1 MSKNPTEFWCPKIRR
16 IFCYYNL
23 EINACSLHHE
33 KMKLPIHDSV
43 RVSGRHCESASFGE
57 CGHGNHHLNS
67 ITLTLSQ
74 SWLSL
79 KALTAFVSAA
89 GHHHW
94 RVPKHKIA
102 NFLSWIIIGSRPV
115 GPTRGGALLAFNSMT
130 VGAVAGA
137 LGRFVLGRAATLG
150 VHPATFTPSAGP
162 FFTFFLRRT
171 GFWFGLIS
179 GRGRRRWDAAIQC

>member
-1 MSKNPTEFWCPKIRR
+1 M
-16 IFCYYNL
+16 
-23 EINACSLHHE
+23 
-33 KMKLPIHDSV
+33 
-43 RVSGRHCESASFGE
+43 
-57 CGHGNHHLNS
+57 
-67 ITLTLSQ
+67 
-74 SWLSL
+74 
-79 KALTAFVSAA
+79 
-89 GHHHW
+89 
-94 RVPKHKIA
+94 PKHKIA

-179 GRGRRRWDAAIQC
+179 GRGRRR